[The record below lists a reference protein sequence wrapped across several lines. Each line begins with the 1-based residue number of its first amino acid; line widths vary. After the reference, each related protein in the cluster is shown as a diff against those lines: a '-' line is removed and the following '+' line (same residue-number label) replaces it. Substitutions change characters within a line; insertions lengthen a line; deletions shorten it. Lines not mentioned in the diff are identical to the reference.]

1 MNSTSTHKLEAGSTH
16 GDLLSEKKPPH
27 MGTILEVYYV
37 FLSLL
42 LLKIVIFLCLIM
54 IHGPG
59 YCGNLH

>member
-1 MNSTSTHKLEAGSTH
+1 MNSTNMHKLKASSTHS
-16 GDLLSEKKPPH
+16 DLLREKPPH
-27 MGTILEVYYV
+27 MRIILDVYYV